1 MALHLYHGISALWGY
16 EDYRAVCRQGGQLGD
31 PLEDAWFLV
40 EDGMVLAT
48 GQWDLKADGG
58 SKSHAF
64 HMHSVKQGRQVEVTQ
79 IMSGWQDGH
88 CPRTDLEGAVVIPA
102 FVDPHTH
109 LVWAGDRSN
118 ELAMRLAGATYSQ
131 IAERGGGIL
140 SSVRQLRASSEE
152 ALMGESLA
160 RLQRLMALGVGTLEI
175 KSGYGLA
182 LEAEAK
188 TLRVARSLSQWA
200 GIPIQTTFLGL
211 HAVPPEFQGNP
222 KAYAKVVVEDWL
234 PRLTDLGLVDAVD
247 IFCELGYFDLEDLE
261 NLALAAQRL
270 GLPVKAHL
278 NQFHSI
284 GGVKVAKR
292 LGLLSMDHL
301 EVISEDD
308 ECSLGP
314 DGPIA
319 VGLPLCSLY
328 LGIPYAPL
336 GRMLQRG
343 QRIALGSDLNPGS
356 APSGN
361 PWLTWGLASLN
372 CGLDPRS
379 ALASMTIMAAAA
391 MGMQDSAGSL
401 YPGSRAAFMTMPHGF
416 QPAAAVAGMGLNLA
430 TKVYAGNLLPQS

>member
-1 MALHLYHGISALWGY
+1 M
-16 EDYRAVCRQGGQLGD
+16 
-31 PLEDAWFLV
+31 
-40 EDGMVLAT
+40 
-48 GQWDLKADGG
+48 
-58 SKSHAF
+58 
-64 HMHSVKQGRQVEVTQ
+64 
-79 IMSGWQDGH
+79 
-88 CPRTDLEGAVVIPA
+88 
-102 FVDPHTH
+102 
-109 LVWAGDRSN
+109 
-118 ELAMRLAGATYSQ
+118 
-131 IAERGGGIL
+131 

-175 KSGYGLA
+175 KSGYGLE

-211 HAVPPEFQGNP
+211 HAVPPEFQGKP

-301 EVISEDD
+301 EVLSEDD

-401 YPGSRAAFMTMPHGF
+401 CPGSRAAFMTMPHGF

-430 TKVYAGNLLPQS
+430 TKVYVGNLLPQS